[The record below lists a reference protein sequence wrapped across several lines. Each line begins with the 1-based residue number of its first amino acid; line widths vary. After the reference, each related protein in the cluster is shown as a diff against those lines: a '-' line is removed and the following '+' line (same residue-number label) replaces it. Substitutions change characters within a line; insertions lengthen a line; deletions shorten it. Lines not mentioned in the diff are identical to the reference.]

1 MMSKERAEARE
12 CNDASVVRGS
22 GLDERVKAHGR
33 YEVECRGPDGRL
45 KWREI
50 IANVVQTVGK
60 NLALDTFLAGSTYTV
75 TGPYMGLISSTSY
88 SAVAV
93 GDTMASHAGWLEA
106 GGTNAPTYSG
116 NRKTAV
122 WSAASAGAKALSAAL
137 SFAITST
144 GTVKGAFLCYGSGA
158 LNTKDNTAGVLWSAG
173 TFSTGDKAVVNGDT
187 LNVNYSTSL

>member
-1 MMSKERAEARE
+1 MTEERANARE
-12 CNDASVVRGS
+12 SNDALVIRGNSIGESVN
-22 GLDERVKAHGR
+22 AHGR
-33 YEVECRGPDGRL
+33 YEIECIGADGKI

-50 IANVVQTVGK
+50 IDNVVATVGK
-60 NLALDTFLAGSTYTV
+60 NLALDTFLAGASYTV
-75 TGPYMGLISSTSY
+75 IGPYMGLISSTSY
-88 SAVAV
+88 SAVAA

-116 NRKTAV
+116 NRKTAA
-122 WSAASAGAKALSAAL
+122 WSAAASGSKALSAAL

-158 LNTKDNTAGVLWSAG
+158 SATKDDPGGTLWSAG
-173 TFSTGDKAVVNGDT
+173 TFSTGDKSVVNGDT

>member
-1 MMSKERAEARE
+1 MTEERAGARE
-12 CNDASVVRGS
+12 HNDATVIRGS
-22 GLDERVKAHGR
+22 GLGEQAAAHGR
-33 YEVECRGPDGRL
+33 YEVECIGADGKL
-45 KWREI
+45 KWRDTIE
-50 IANVVQTVGK
+50 NVVATVGK
-60 NLALDTFLAGSTYTV
+60 NLALDTFLAGSAYTV

-88 SAVAV
+88 TAVAA

-122 WSAASAGAKALSAAL
+122 WSAAAAGSKALSAAL
-137 SFAITST
+137 SFAITGT
-144 GTVKGAFLCYGSGA
+144 GTVKGAFLCYGTGA

-173 TFSTGDKAVVNGDT
+173 TFNTGDKAVVNGDT